1 MDAFKLFMSNTQIST
16 QLISITF
23 GVQCTKYRSIQY
35 RCSMWF
41 VNYLPLIL
49 AQFLTHTKYPN
60 VNMCS
65 ISCAGLMRAPFVD
78 IFVVCSL
85 KIYQNENSNFSCYL
99 PDGRF
104 RYLFVLYSN
113 NVEIALYFAIYGP
126 LK

>member
-1 MDAFKLFMSNTQIST
+1 
-16 QLISITF
+16 
-23 GVQCTKYRSIQY
+23 
-35 RCSMWF
+35 MWF

-49 AQFLTHTKYPN
+49 AQFLTHTNYPN

-65 ISCAGLMRAPFVD
+65 ISCAGLMRAPFV
-78 IFVVCSL
+78 IFLFLLFVVCSL
-85 KIYQNENSNFSCYL
+85 KIYQNENSNFPCYL

-104 RYLFVLYSN
+104 RYSFALYSN